1 MDCYHIS
8 GRRKLEGEYSL
19 KGAKNAVLPILA
31 AVIASGSECVIKNCP
46 DLSDVRTMAE
56 ILKEMGCRVTREKGI
71 ITVDSSTLDTFVIP
85 PDLMK
90 EIRSS
95 VFLMGPTLARC
106 GQVKLTHPGG
116 CAIGSRPIDIHLS
129 ALKRLGV
136 VIEENDGVLECKASR
151 LIGTVIPL
159 EFQSV
164 GATENIM
171 MAALA
176 AEGETLIKNPAKEP
190 EIVDLQNFLN
200 GCGACISGAGT
211 DEIRVNGKGSLGGGS
226 HYVIPDRIEGGTI
239 LAAVAACGGDVA
251 LRNAIPA
258 HMDATLS
265 LYRNAGCRIKT
276 EGDTVF
282 MKAGGR
288 LRSVDPVVTMPYPG
302 FPTDMQSQIMAV
314 MASAEGC
321 TKITETIFE
330 NRFRHVNELE
340 KMGARIR
347 LEGRTAHVYGVYRL
361 KGARVTA
368 KDLRG
373 GASLVVAAL
382 SAEGESV
389 IENICHIQRGYD
401 RFEEALKSLG
411 ASIRMVRG

>member
-1 MDCYHIS
+1 MDCYHIC

-31 AVIASGSECVIKNCP
+31 AVIASGSECRINNCP
-46 DLSDVRTMAE
+46 DLSDVRTMTE
-56 ILKEMGCRVTREKGI
+56 ILKVMGCRISREKGS
-71 ITVDSSTLDTFVIP
+71 ITVDSSALDTFIIP
-85 PDLMK
+85 PELMK

-95 VFLMGPTLARC
+95 VFLMGPTIARC

-129 ALKRLGV
+129 ALERLGV
-136 VIEENDGVLECKASR
+136 VIKESDGFLECRASQ

-176 AEGETLIKNPAKEP
+176 AEGETVIKNPAKEP
-190 EIVDLQNFLN
+190 EIEDLQNFLN
-200 GCGACISGAGT
+200 ACGARISGAGT
-211 DEIRVNGKGSLGGGS
+211 DEIRIMGKRPLRGSS
-226 HYVIPDRIEGGTI
+226 HDVIPDRIEGGTV
-239 LAAVAACGGDVA
+239 LAAVAACGGEILLKKAV
-251 LRNAIPA
+251 PA
-258 HMDATLS
+258 HMDATLAVFKK
-265 LYRNAGCRIKT
+265 AGCFIKT
-276 EGDTVF
+276 EGETIF
-282 MKAGGR
+282 MKAKER
-288 LRSVDPVVTMPYPG
+288 LCSVDPVITMPYPG
-302 FPTDMQSQIMAV
+302 FPTDMQSQMMAV

-330 NRFRHVNELE
+330 NRFRHVDELR
-340 KMGARIR
+340 KMGARIH
-347 LEGRTAHVYGVYRL
+347 LDGRTAYIYGIHRL
-361 KGARVTA
+361 KGARVAA

-373 GASLVVAAL
+373 GASLVIAGLA
-382 SAEGESV
+382 AEGETV
-389 IENICHIQRGYD
+389 VENICHIQRGYD
-401 RFEEALKSLG
+401 RFEGALRSLG